1 MATIPAYSINGFT
14 RPELILDGFGNIVL
28 DDTASAFVQTY
39 GLRALY
45 IGCPPSTPYPPVLPS
60 LLFPTDTNGAPDT
73 VAEGAAA
80 NTTVGITAH
89 ATSILGFPVTY
100 SLTADSSGGGFQ
112 INPTPGVVSVAVP
125 SRIDFESSPG
135 HSYSITV
142 RANDGILTT
151 SRTFTIGVSD
161 VAPSTPAD
169 ANAAANTVAE
179 GAANGTAVGVT
190 LSATDVNGG
199 TVIYSLTDDANGA
212 FTINSTTGVIT
223 VADSTRIDF
232 ESAPGHAYTITA
244 RASDG
249 TLFSSTQTFT

>member
-1 MATIPAYSINGFT
+1 MVTIPAYSINGFT

-28 DDTASAFVQTY
+28 DDSAPCFAQTF
-39 GLRALY
+39 GLGALD

-60 LLFPTDTNGAPDT
+60 LLSPTDSDGAPRT

-112 INPTPGVVSVAVP
+112 IDPTTGVVSVAVP

-151 SRTFTIGVSD
+151 SRTFTIGVSG

-169 ANAAANTVAE
+169 GNAAANPRAG
-179 GAANGTAVGVT
+179 GAAHGNA
-190 LSATDVNGG
+190 GG
-199 TVIYSLTDDANGA
+199 GSV
-212 FTINSTTGVIT
+212 
-223 VADSTRIDF
+223 
-232 ESAPGHAYTITA
+232 
-244 RASDG
+244 
-249 TLFSSTQTFT
+249 

>member
-112 INPTPGVVSVAVP
+112 INPTTGVVSVAVP
-125 SRIDFESSPG
+125 SRIDFESSLATALPCEPMTAFSPRPG
-135 HSYSITV
+135 LLRSV
-142 RANDGILTT
+142 CRM
-151 SRTFTIGVSD
+151 SRRRHRR
-161 VAPSTPAD
+161 TPMPPP
-169 ANAAANTVAE
+169 T
-179 GAANGTAVGVT
+179 
-190 LSATDVNGG
+190 
-199 TVIYSLTDDANGA
+199 
-212 FTINSTTGVIT
+212 
-223 VADSTRIDF
+223 
-232 ESAPGHAYTITA
+232 P
-244 RASDG
+244 
-249 TLFSSTQTFT
+249 